1 MNFDELLNE
10 YQKLKEEF
18 YSLNHQYK
26 ELQVDYDKLKERYLN
41 LMKLLLKNLDAFGSC
56 NS

>member
-1 MNFDELLNE
+1 MNFDELSNE

-18 YSLNHQYK
+18 YSLNHQHR

-41 LMKLLLKNLDAFGSC
+41 LMKLLLKNLDAFGPR
-56 NS
+56 NL

>member
-1 MNFDELLNE
+1 MNFDELSNE

-18 YSLNHQYK
+18 YSLNHQYR

-41 LMKLLLKNLDAFGSC
+41 LMKLLLKNLDAFGPR
-56 NS
+56 NL